1 MACKLCGHSNSD
13 HKSVTSGMFYCSTC
27 NIVEQGVSFSVDSGA
42 GNTSD
47 PSKSDDVQA
56 DMYRSI
62 KRMARPR
69 YE

>member
-1 MACKLCGHSNSD
+1 MVCNTCGHSNGN
-13 HKSVTSGMFYCSTC
+13 HKSVSSAMFYCSTC

-42 GNTSD
+42 GNNSD

-62 KRMARPR
+62 KRMGRPR